1 MRLPIFSAALA
12 ALCLAL
18 PTTAQEGKPAA
29 DAKGA
34 DVKGATAT
42 SQRAEAR
49 IMVFNEDFTVFALA
63 SITHG
68 QPVWQDKYDGMLD
81 MLKGKI
87 NRLGKDWFT
96 TLITSAEL
104 ELGGVKVAPG
114 SYVVGLACDKDG
126 KFALALL
133 DSSKAMQDK
142 VNPFFGEW
150 KPDYLLPLTLNKNVG
165 KETVSLMVMTFDAKA
180 DDGGKGTF
188 TLAWGKHTLTAPVML
203 HAPK

>member
-1 MRLPIFSAALA
+1 MRFPIFSAALA
-12 ALCLAL
+12 ALCLTL
-18 PTTAQEGKPAA
+18 PTTAQEGKPA
-29 DAKGA
+29 A

-49 IMVFNEDFTVFALA
+49 IMVFNDDFTVFALA

-68 QPVWQDKYDGMLD
+68 QPAWQDKYDAQFDL
-81 MLKGKI
+81 LKGKI

-96 TLITSAEL
+96 TLITSSEL
-104 ELGGVKVAPG
+104 EIGGVKIAPG
-114 SYVVGLACDKDG
+114 SYVVGLSCDQDG

-133 DSSKAMQDK
+133 DSSKAMKAK

-150 KPDYLLPLTLNKNVG
+150 KPDYLLPLTLNKNVN
-165 KETVSLMVMTFDAKA
+165 KESVQLMVMTFDARPEDA
-180 DDGGKGTF
+180 GKGTF